1 MNDQKK
7 TEEVKEINLVDEIVS
22 PTGESEDVAFF
33 ADSAEDDLMIQ
44 AVFRRC

>member
-1 MNDQKK
+1 MKK
-7 TEEVKEINLVDEIVS
+7 KEELEIFEVKSVVS

-33 ADSAEDDLMIQ
+33 MDSADDELMIQ